1 MCTGP
6 PANPASRTGRARG
19 SFGLTHCGRTCE
31 RASPDK
37 RKDPTSGPVVC
48 PKRGREIPT
57 SRPDLGWFLAR
68 FSIVPKIPSN
78 SAPYTPS
85 AATKPLI
92 TNINEDGTIP
102 AVEATNWL
110 EPGLNNY
117 RQNKQPDGAFAAPD
131 AIVSLLYPKC
141 IGDFALVAVVRN
153 LGTAVLPP
161 GAQVEFYKGD
171 QPNGELIG
179 TAATKL
185 ALFPAQAEQVAIEL
199 GDTQPDVQSGD
210 IDVYAV
216 VTTPSAEC
224 RTDNNTSKQDTGQC
238 MPPN

>member
-1 MCTGP
+1 MPYSWELGRLEARIAVIDNDGQADVLVVSNDYFKDILQIFCDGGVTTRGLRIYGSP
-6 PANPASRTGRARG
+6 NKGFVRTRRVWNQH
-19 SFGLTHCGRTCE
+19 TYH
-31 RASPDK
+31 
-37 RKDPTSGPVVC
+37 
-48 PKRGREIPT
+48 
-57 SRPDLGWFLAR
+57 
-68 FSIVPKIPSN
+68 
-78 SAPYTPS
+78 
-85 AATKPLI
+85 I

>member
-1 MCTGP
+1 MPYSQELSRFEGP
-6 PANPASRTGRARG
+6 IADIDNDGQADVLVVSNDYFKDILQIFCDGGVTTRGLRIYGSPNKGFVRTRRVWNQH
-19 SFGLTHCGRTCE
+19 TYH
-31 RASPDK
+31 
-37 RKDPTSGPVVC
+37 
-48 PKRGREIPT
+48 
-57 SRPDLGWFLAR
+57 
-68 FSIVPKIPSN
+68 
-78 SAPYTPS
+78 
-85 AATKPLI
+85 I

>member
-1 MCTGP
+1 MWPGARSCNLFRRPGP
-6 PANPASRTGRARG
+6 PSTETGTEIDQTGSTALDPAPRTSPRTNTCAAARSPGPGPILSRFCRDP
-19 SFGLTHCGRTCE
+19 GLSR
-31 RASPDK
+31 DK
-37 RKDPTSGPVVC
+37 S
-48 PKRGREIPT
+48 
-57 SRPDLGWFLAR
+57 
-68 FSIVPKIPSN
+68 SN
-78 SAPYTPS
+78 SASYS
-85 AATKPLI
+85 PLREHTHAI